1 MWNIDKAYI
10 DGAFVPVQGSE
21 VVEVVNPATEQ
32 VIGTATLGNR
42 DDARRAIAAANR
54 AQQALRRT
62 GKAERIEMLE
72 QLSQAVLARTGD
84 IRDATIEEYGGP
96 RSRAQWVSQYAS
108 QCFAGAAK
116 TLQAYALER
125 RIGEATVVMEPVGV
139 AGLIAPWNSTAG
151 TVCSKLASALAAGCA
166 SVVKPSELS
175 PVQSQVVAEALH
187 GAGLPAGIFNIL
199 LGRGNDVG
207 DEMSTSP
214 GIASLSFTGSTVTG
228 KAIARAAIGT
238 LKRVSL
244 ALTGKSASV
253 VLDDADLAVVLPMAV
268 NAAFMNNGQACVA
281 GTRLLVPRS
290 RMKEVAERLGVI
302 VAGLRVGDPR
312 DEATAIGPLAS
323 RAQYERIQHFIRLGL
338 AQGATLVAGGEG
350 RPEGLARGWFV
361 RPTVFADVRND
372 MDIAREE
379 IFGPVLS
386 VIAYEGEDEA
396 IAIANDSAYGLQA
409 YVFSSQPRRARRVAS
424 QLQAGTVL
432 VNRIAPEL
440 LAPFGGV
447 KQSGVGRE
455 FGVFGMEAFM
465 EPKTIVEAH

>member
-72 QLSQAVLARTGD
+72 QLSQAVLARSDD

-214 GIASLSFTGSTVTG
+214 GIASCRSP
-228 KAIARAAIGT
+228 A
-238 LKRVSL
+238 
-244 ALTGKSASV
+244 
-253 VLDDADLAVVLPMAV
+253 
-268 NAAFMNNGQACVA
+268 
-281 GTRLLVPRS
+281 PRS
-290 RMKEVAERLGVI
+290 RAR
-302 VAGLRVGDPR
+302 
-312 DEATAIGPLAS
+312 PLHARAS
-323 RAQYERIQHFIRLGL
+323 
-338 AQGATLVAGGEG
+338 T
-350 RPEGLARGWFV
+350 P
-361 RPTVFADVRND
+361 
-372 MDIAREE
+372 
-379 IFGPVLS
+379 
-386 VIAYEGEDEA
+386 
-396 IAIANDSAYGLQA
+396 
-409 YVFSSQPRRARRVAS
+409 
-424 QLQAGTVL
+424 
-432 VNRIAPEL
+432 
-440 LAPFGGV
+440 
-447 KQSGVGRE
+447 
-455 FGVFGMEAFM
+455 
-465 EPKTIVEAH
+465 

>member
-1 MWNIDKAYI
+1 
-10 DGAFVPVQGSE
+10 
-21 VVEVVNPATEQ
+21 
-32 VIGTATLGNR
+32 
-42 DDARRAIAAANR
+42 
-54 AQQALRRT
+54 
-62 GKAERIEMLE
+62 
-72 QLSQAVLARTGD
+72 
-84 IRDATIEEYGGP
+84 
-96 RSRAQWVSQYAS
+96 
-108 QCFAGAAK
+108 
-116 TLQAYALER
+116 
-125 RIGEATVVMEPVGV
+125 
-139 AGLIAPWNSTAG
+139 
-151 TVCSKLASALAAGCA
+151 LASALAAGCA

-187 GAGLPAGIFNIL
+187 GAGLPAGVFYIL

-214 GIASLSFTGSTVTG
+214 GIARLSFTGSTVTG

-386 VIAYEGEDEA
+386 VIAYEGEEEA